1 MMDLDKLSIKELV
14 ELRNEIDERILTYR
28 DGYLYICS
36 VRSYGRV
43 WEEKPKNFNTLQDLC
58 YEYCGDNGIID
69 VYTNNPNLKFPE
81 MGYSNW
87 GGDTK
92 YIKSEYDYREW
103 VKFRRMENTITSTT
117 QELKEWDERENLP
130 FNMRPNFKPYYSQED
145 LDKLIQ
151 EFENTEW
158 DFVEP
163 VTFDKL

>member
-1 MMDLDKLSIKELV
+1 MNIDNLNIHELV
-14 ELRNEIDERILTYR
+14 KLRNEIQSRIHNYS

-43 WEEKPKNFNTLQDLC
+43 WEETAKNSYELQELC
-58 YEYCGDNGIID
+58 DNYNGDNGIVD

-81 MGYSNW
+81 MEFSNY
-87 GGDTK
+87 GDSMF
-92 YIKSEYDYREW
+92 IKTEYDYREW
-103 VKFRRMENTITSTT
+103 VKFRRMENIITSTT
-117 QELKEWDERENLP
+117 QELKNWDERENVS

-151 EFENTEW
+151 EFVNTEW

-163 VTFDKL
+163 VRFNEL

>member
-1 MMDLDKLSIKELV
+1 MNIDNLNIHELV
-14 ELRNEIDERILTYR
+14 KLRNEIQSRIHNYS

-36 VRSYGRV
+36 VRSYGRE
-43 WEEKPKNFNTLQDLC
+43 WEEYPKNSYELQELC
-58 YEYCGDNGIID
+58 DNYNGDDGIVD

-81 MGYSNW
+81 MEYSNW

-92 YIKSEYDYREW
+92 YIKSESDYREW

-117 QELKEWDERENLP
+117 QELKMWDERENVS

-163 VTFDKL
+163 VRFNEL